1 MKLVVDKVVKET
13 EDAVSLY
20 FKNSSFFKKIKYKSG
35 QFLTIK
41 LKINSNEEKRAYS
54 FSSSPFVDKDLRITI
69 KKVEKGLVSNFVYDN
84 IKAGDKI
91 KVESPTGSFFFEPDT
106 SKSRNV
112 VLFGAGSG
120 VTPVLSIAKT
130 ALDQE
135 ENTKVIFFYANRDI
149 DSIIFKDEIA
159 TLEKQYPQ
167 RLTMVHILENN
178 TTKWGNSYEGYLQQ
192 EIVDEVFKQNQLD
205 FNKSEYYTCGPQGFM
220 DKVKETLYTHGVDR
234 KKIKMEAF
242 TAPKLKFTGK
252 NLKSEVTIKQG
263 GKENNLTI
271 PGNKTVLQSCITNN
285 IKIPFSCRSGMC
297 STCKGKCV
305 EGEVTMIDGHT
316 LPEEEVEKG
325 YVLTCVTY
333 PASEKVVIEI

>member
-1 MKLVVDKVVKET
+1 MKLKVDKVVKET

-20 FKNSSFFKKIKYKSG
+20 FKNTSFFKKIKYKSG
-35 QFLTIK
+35 QFLTIS
-41 LKINSNEEKRAYS
+41 LKINSNVEKRAYS
-54 FSSSPFVDKDLRITI
+54 FSSSPYVDKDLRITI
-69 KKVEKGLVSNFVYDN
+69 KKVEKGIVSNYVYDN
-84 IKAGDKI
+84 IKAGDSI

-106 SKSRNV
+106 AKKRNV

-135 ENTKVIFFYANRDI
+135 SDTKVVFFYANRDI
-149 DSIIFKDEIA
+149 NSIIFKEEIA
-159 TLEKQYPQ
+159 ELEKKYPQ
-167 RLTMVHILENN
+167 RLKMVHILENN
-178 TTKWGNSYEGYLQQ
+178 TPKLGNSFEGYLQQ
-192 EIVDEVFKQNQLD
+192 EIVDQVFTQNELD
-205 FNKSEYYTCGPQGFM
+205 FAESEYFTCGPQGFM

-242 TAPKLKFTGK
+242 TAPKLKFSGK
-252 NLKSEVTIKQG
+252 DLKSEVIIKQG
-263 GKENNLTI
+263 GKEHNLSI
-271 PGNKTVLQSCITNN
+271 PGNKTVLQSCISNN

-305 EGEVTMIDGHT
+305 EGDVTMIDGHT
-316 LPEEEVEKG
+316 LPEEEVEQG